1 MTKLTSSPKGRRK
14 QLGGGQLGGWQLGGW
29 QLGGWQLWEGQLW
42 EGQGGG
48 GVVAG
53 CTCGDGALA
62 DDGDGHRLW

>member
-14 QLGGGQLGGWQLGGW
+14 QLGGGSAGGVAAGGVAA
-29 QLGGWQLWEGQLW
+29 GGGAAVG
-42 EGQGGG
+42 GQGGG

>member
-14 QLGGGQLGGWQLGGW
+14 QLGGGEQLGGGAAVGG
-29 QLGGWQLWEGQLW
+29 GGR
-42 EGQGGG
+42 GGG

-53 CTCGDGALA
+53 CTCGNGALA